1 MRLQKAFAVG
11 SGQLTVMID
20 AFNAFNI
27 GREVEE
33 YVLTNADFRRVT
45 AIEPPRTLRL
55 GLRLSF

>member
-1 MRLQKAFAVG
+1 MG
-11 SGQLTVMID
+11 SGELTVIID

-33 YVLTNADFRRVT
+33 YVLTNAAFRNVT

-55 GLRLSF
+55 GIKIKF